1 MKVHAPCLVVS
12 LVHLCL
18 FCLLAIFEVG
28 RLKCTMHYG
37 STKAHYEDTSK
48 RTNCVREIVTTLE
61 PKPHSRQDES
71 STLWHSRISLQVA
84 LQETL

>member
-28 RLKCTMHYG
+28 RLKCTVHYG

-48 RTNCVREIVTTLE
+48 RTVFAKL
-61 PKPHSRQDES
+61 
-71 STLWHSRISLQVA
+71 
-84 LQETL
+84 